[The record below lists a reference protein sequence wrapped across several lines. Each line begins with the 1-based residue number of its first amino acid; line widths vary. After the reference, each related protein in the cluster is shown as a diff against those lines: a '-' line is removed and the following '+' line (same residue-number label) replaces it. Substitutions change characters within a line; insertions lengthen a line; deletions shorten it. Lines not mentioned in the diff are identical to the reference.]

1 MEAARSRR
9 LLNDYDFGDYDFG
22 VAVAGS
28 DESDHWGRIWHH
40 DDHDDRDAGVDGG
53 VHRRPLE
60 SLYQGRSAGV
70 GCLDPNLQSVHVGK
84 DCRQAGWWVLM
95 LMIPFVN
102 IVFGILLA
110 IDIAKAF
117 GQSAAFG
124 VVLLFLLGG
133 IGYLVLGFGN
143 YSYLGVSLPS
153 GSSGT
158 VPARA

>member
-1 MEAARSRR
+1 MISALLLQDQTNQALGAAVGGVMM
-9 LLNDYDFGDYDFG
+9 LVMLA
-22 VAVAGS
+22 VAVVFIVGLWKVFTKAGQPG
-28 DESDHWGRIWHH
+28 WAVLIPIYNLYMLVKIAGR
-40 DDHDDRDAGVDGG
+40 
-53 VHRRPLE
+53 P
-60 SLYQGRSAGV
+60 
-70 GCLDPNLQSVHVGK
+70 
-84 DCRQAGWWVLM
+84 GWWVLM

>member
-1 MEAARSRR
+1 MTMTMISALLLQDQTNQALGAAVGGVMM
-9 LLNDYDFGDYDFG
+9 LVMLA
-22 VAVAGS
+22 VAVVFIVGLWKVFTKAGQPG
-28 DESDHWGRIWHH
+28 WAVLIPIYNLYMLVKIAGR
-40 DDHDDRDAGVDGG
+40 
-53 VHRRPLE
+53 P
-60 SLYQGRSAGV
+60 
-70 GCLDPNLQSVHVGK
+70 
-84 DCRQAGWWVLM
+84 GWWVLM